1 MKKSL
6 IYGMVLAT
14 ALMSSCKGD
23 YDDWAAPQG
32 YDAEEAQNVSL
43 TASDGATI
51 DMNNVT
57 GETINLFSTTFEA
70 PEGFTVTGY
79 ELEVG
84 ATEEEVD
91 VLPSDANGSIATA
104 DLVSLVESIYGKA
117 PVERTLKAAST
128 IYLSKDGE
136 SFYAHSNFVDVKV
149 TLITPDISQ
158 NYYLVGDFCGW
169 DEASMLKFS
178 HSDVNIYDD
187 PVFTIKFT
195 TTEANQY
202 WKIIPQKNIDN
213 GEFWANPGVVGVAVD
228 GDASM
233 SGFLVTENAQAGKIE
248 EPGKYIMTIDMM
260 AGTYSIT
267 KQPLELYM
275 TGSNYGWGATWLPMT
290 PCYGSD
296 VDYWTIIYLHEGEQ
310 FKFAPQADWGG
321 DFGSQAAVN
330 DVAGAS
336 ITVDATNLVAGKAG
350 WYLLYIHNGSER
362 TFTVLQPNVYLIGD
376 TAGEWN
382 VADSH
387 KFTIPTTED
396 GVFESPAFANDAEL
410 RMCVSIEGFDWW
422 KTEFIILGGDIAYRG
437 RGGDQERVAV
447 KAGQKAYLNFAKG
460 TGEIK

>member
-1 MKKSL
+1 
-6 IYGMVLAT
+6 
-14 ALMSSCKGD
+14 
-23 YDDWAAPQG
+23 
-32 YDAEEAQNVSL
+32 
-43 TASDGATI
+43 
-51 DMNNVT
+51 
-57 GETINLFSTTFEA
+57 
-70 PEGFTVTGY
+70 
-79 ELEVG
+79 
-84 ATEEEVD
+84 
-91 VLPSDANGSIATA
+91 
-104 DLVSLVESIYGKA
+104 
-117 PVERTLKAAST
+117 
-128 IYLSKDGE
+128 
-136 SFYAHSNFVDVKV
+136 
-149 TLITPDISQ
+149 
-158 NYYLVGDFCGW
+158 
-169 DEASMLKFS
+169 MLKFS

-350 WYLLYIHNGSER
+350 WYLLHIVNGDER
-362 TFTVLQPNVYLIGD
+362 KVNVYKPEVYLIGSVAPVND
-376 TAGEWN
+376 WSVNSSNLFSIPADENGEF
-382 VADSH
+382 V
-387 KFTIPTTED
+387 
-396 GVFESPAFANDAEL
+396 SPAFGSDGEV
-410 RMCVSIEGFDWW
+410 RMCVKFEGFDWW
-422 KTEFIILGGDIAYRG
+422 MTEFVAFDGKLEFRG
-437 RGGDQERVAV
+437 RGGDQARVNV
-447 KAGQKAYLNFAKG
+447 SAGQKAYINFANG
-460 TGEIK
+460 TCEFK